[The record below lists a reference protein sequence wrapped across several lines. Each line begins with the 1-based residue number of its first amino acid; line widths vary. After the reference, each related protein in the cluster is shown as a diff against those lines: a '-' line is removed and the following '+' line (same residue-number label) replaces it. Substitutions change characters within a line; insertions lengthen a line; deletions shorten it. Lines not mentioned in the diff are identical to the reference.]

1 MMNLDIIT
9 GQFVRIDKPLANVGA
24 RLIALLIDLFIIFL
38 YLIVLIPLI
47 ARVTYDMTSTAKTV
61 FFFLFDILPVTF
73 YFVLAEFFS
82 NGMTVGK
89 TVMGIR
95 VVTKEGAP
103 PSLIQAFIRFIFL
116 TFELST
122 GFGLV
127 VLLYSKYNQRLG
139 DMAAGTYVIK
149 YRNSLAI
156 NTKSFLRSRYP
167 SDYVVNYPQAE
178 NLSQR
183 QVDLIEDV
191 KKMSYD
197 LNSEKIKEMLCGK
210 ICETLKIN
218 LVGVAPN
225 KFLSD
230 IINDYY
236 FLMSV

>member
-1 MMNLDIIT
+1 MANLDIIT

-24 RLIALLIDLFIIFL
+24 RMIALLVDLFVIFL
-38 YLIVLIPLI
+38 YQIIAIPSI
-47 ARVTYDMTSTAKTV
+47 GGVSGYMSSTAFIV

-82 NGMTVGK
+82 NGMTLGK
-89 TVMGIR
+89 ALMGIR
-95 VVTKEGAP
+95 AVTKEGAP
-103 PSLIQAFIRFIFL
+103 PSLMQAFIRYIFL

-149 YRNSLAI
+149 YRNNLAV
-156 NTKSFLRSRYP
+156 NPRSYLKSNYP
-167 SDYVVNYPQAE
+167 PNYVVNYPQAE

-183 QVDLIEDV
+183 QIDLIHEV
-191 KKMSYD
+191 KRMPDILS
-197 LNSEKIKEMLCGK
+197 NEKIKDRLCGK

-218 LVGVAPN
+218 VSGVAPGI
-225 KFLSD
+225 FLTD

-236 FLMSV
+236 YLTSV